1 MAMYIVAGVD
11 KETGKDRQVAVNA
24 NTEGEAAKVAAAR
37 GVAVLP
43 NGVRLSQTE
52 KAGPRARAELEEER
66 ARLGGE
72 RAQPLGYRGVRKAIA
87 QVVLAGWLVAGGGA
101 IALINDGGNQ
111 GAFGFGIVLALIG
124 LFWLIAMAVGRSD

>member
-24 NTEGEAAKVAAAR
+24 NTEGEAAKVAASR

-87 QVVLAGWLVAGGGA
+87 QVVLALGLMNVGGLFA
-101 IALINDGGNQ
+101 IAAHKSDAPLGW
-111 GAFGFGIVLALIG
+111 VLAGIG
-124 LFWLIAMAVGRSD
+124 LLWLIAMAVGRSD